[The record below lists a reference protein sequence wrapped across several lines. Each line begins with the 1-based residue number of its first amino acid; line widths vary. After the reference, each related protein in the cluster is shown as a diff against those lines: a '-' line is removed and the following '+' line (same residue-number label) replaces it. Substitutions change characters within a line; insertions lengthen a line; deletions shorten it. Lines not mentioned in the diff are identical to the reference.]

1 MGSRSQFSENSCQRL
16 KKMNLFEEERFKTNP
31 LRVLDRNV
39 LDKIV
44 NETLMAK
51 PNDDWLAVLEGS
63 ELAYGPVNSI
73 EKAFAHPQTVAY
85 GMVQD
90 WETEHTVASIVKLI
104 GPDVIFSESPGQI
117 RRGTSWGTYQ

>member
-1 MGSRSQFSENSCQRL
+1 
-16 KKMNLFEEERFKTNP
+16 MNLFEEERFKTNP

-104 GPDVIFSESPGQI
+104 GPAVIFSESPGQN
-117 RRGTSWGTYQ
+117 RRGASWGTYQ